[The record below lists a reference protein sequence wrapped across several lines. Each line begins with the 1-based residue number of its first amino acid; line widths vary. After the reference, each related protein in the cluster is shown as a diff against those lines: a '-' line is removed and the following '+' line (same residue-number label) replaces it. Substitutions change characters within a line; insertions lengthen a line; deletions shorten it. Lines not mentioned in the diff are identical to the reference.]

1 MFTKQ
6 QVEAMT
12 GPELIAAY
20 NKLSPDAPVKRFA
33 ARAAGVRRVL
43 GLIAK
48 LPAAPTPA
56 SNATRSEAIARSWAD
71 VKVRAARAARHPV
84 EVNGKQFKSVSAAW
98 RDLAIEP
105 DHFNRHIRF
114 RGELVAKGRA
124 EYVNDA
130 GKKFTFT
137 TVGA

>member
-12 GPELIAAY
+12 GPELIAAF

-33 ARAAGVRRVL
+33 TRAAGQRRVL
-43 GLIAK
+43 DLIAK
-48 LPAAPTPA
+48 LPAAPAPA
-56 SNATRSEAIARSWAD
+56 GNATRSEAIARSWAD

>member
-12 GPELIAAY
+12 GPELIAAF

-33 ARAAGVRRVL
+33 ARAAGQRRVL
-43 GLIAK
+43 DLIAK
-48 LPAAPTPA
+48 LPAAPAPTG
-56 SNATRSEAIARSWAD
+56 NATRSEAIARSWAD

-98 RDLAIEP
+98 RELAIEP

-130 GKKFTFT
+130 GKKFAFT